1 MSFLFVQVKRFH
13 YRDLY
18 SLLTADQ
25 KAAMPVLDP
34 TQGKRYFVEARK
46 EGMLG
51 LASTETTYSLLGR
64 GQSVTY
70 E

>member
-1 MSFLFVQVKRFH
+1 MQVKHFHDMICIPELWRLKCAISFLMSFLFVQVKRFH

-34 TQGKRYFVEARK
+34 TQGKRHFV
-46 EGMLG
+46 
-51 LASTETTYSLLGR
+51 
-64 GQSVTY
+64 
-70 E
+70 